1 MNCGFEDCTILDSLM
16 DKYEEHWPSIIEEFN
31 ANRPED
37 SNAIADLALLNFI
50 EMRDKVADPKF
61 LLWKKVEKHLA
72 EKFPNEFQSV
82 YSMVS
87 FSHVPYSR
95 ALAEVSRHEQLFNK
109 MLKIK
114 DLENNWTG
122 PEVERVFRE
131 WARAND

>member
-1 MNCGFEDCTILDSLM
+1 
-16 DKYEEHWPSIIEEFN
+16 
-31 ANRPED
+31 
-37 SNAIADLALLNFI
+37 FI

-72 EKFPNEFQSV
+72 EKFPSEFQSV

-95 ALAEVSRHEQLFNK
+95 ALAAVGQQEDLFRR
-109 MLKIK
+109 MLEIK
-114 DLENNWTG
+114 DLESNWTG

-131 WARAND
+131 WLAGV